1 MTTINIGVHSK
12 LSFIV
17 MFKLLVIGNCLNIT
31 NVNFSNKVFIGNQNI
46 TNVNS
51 LNNVNS
57 LQKDG
62 TLPIDT
68 IFTGTPSPTWPQGG
82 NFSTYEIDLGGLQ
95 VTQISGFEKI
105 YTAYEG
111 GPDNLGV
118 TFFEPPSVPG
128 FFMLGA
134 YAQQNNQ
141 PLSGWVLM
149 GKTNAND
156 KSDEILKQPIDYTIQ
171 LMMIAPQSTA
181 YLWLPIP
188 PDGYKSV
195 GLLVTSSPDKPSLDR
210 IRCVRSDFTDEAET
224 DTWIWGK
231 GGFNVYGLRP
241 KTRGTNAKP
250 LSVGTFI
257 VTSDQNNAVYLSVLK
272 NNNPEVTCNPNLEQ
286 VRALFQ
292 EYSPLIYSHP
302 DEKYHPSSVNWFF
315 KNGALLYTKG
325 YESNPVPIE
334 MDGANLP
341 QGGSNDGFHW
351 LDLPAD
357 GQARG
362 NIVKGDL
369 QTAEVYLHVKPV
381 LGSTFTDIQVW
392 VFYPFNGH
400 AVAKLAIIKKIPLGN
415 IGKHVGDWEH
425 VTLRIS
431 NFNGD
436 LWKVF
441 FAEHNRG
448 TWVDSSMLNYQKG
461 SKFAVFASLNG
472 HASYYRPGNVLL
484 GGGKDVGIRDETWW
498 SEAVFDTGMRY
509 QVVAGEGLGVASP
522 PWLGFKKQW
531 GPNVTFDF
539 WTEVRKMERVMI
551 GPLKKEFRKFMNSLP
566 PELYGQKGP
575 TGPTNKDNWDGD
587 EN

>member
-1 MTTINIGVHSK
+1 MTTNIGVRSK
-12 LSFIV
+12 LSYIV

-31 NVNFSNKVFIGNQNI
+31 KVNFSNKVIIGNQNI

-51 LNNVNS
+51 LN
-57 LQKDG
+57 KDG

-68 IFTGTPSPTWPQGG
+68 IFTPSPGPIWPQGG

-95 VTQISGFEKI
+95 VTQISYFQKT

-128 FFMLGA
+128 FSMLGA
-134 YAQQNNQ
+134 YAQANNQ
-141 PLSGWVLM
+141 PLFGWVLM
-149 GKTNAND
+149 GKTNA
-156 KSDEILKQPIDYTIQ
+156 SDESGEILKQPIDYTIQ
-171 LMMIAPQSTA
+171 LMMIAPQSIA

-195 GLLVTSSPDKPSLDR
+195 GLLITSSPDKPSLDR
-210 IRCVRSDFTDEAET
+210 IRCVRSDFTDEAEP
-224 DTWIWGK
+224 DTWIWGM

-257 VTSDQNNAVYLSVLK
+257 LTSDQNNTIYLSVLK
-272 NNNPEVTCNPNLEQ
+272 NNNPSITCNPNIDQ

-315 KNGALLYTKG
+315 NNGALLYKKG
-325 YESNPVPIE
+325 DELNPVPIE
-334 MDGANLP
+334 IDGANLP
-341 QGGSNDGFHW
+341 QGDKNDGLYW
-351 LDLPAD
+351 LDLPIN

-400 AVAKLAIIKKIPLGN
+400 AVAKLAFIKRISLGH
-415 IGKHVGDWEH
+415 IGEHVGDWEH

-431 NFNGD
+431 NFDGT
-436 LWKVF
+436 LYKVF
-441 FAEHNRG
+441 FATHNWGR
-448 TWVDSSMLNYQKG
+448 WVDSSLLNYQNG
-461 SKFAVFASLNG
+461 NKFAVFASLNG
-472 HASYYRPGNVLL
+472 HANYYHPGNILL

-498 SEAVFDTGMRY
+498 SDTVFDSGTRY
-509 QVVAGEGLGVASP
+509 QVVAGDGLGVASP
-522 PWLGFKKQW
+522 PWLGFKRKW
-531 GPNVTFDF
+531 GPDVIFDF
-539 WTEVRKMERVMI
+539 WKEVRKLEKVLI
-551 GPLKKEFRKFMNSLP
+551 GPLKKEFRKLMNSLP
-566 PELYGQKGP
+566 DEFYGQNGPPGP
-575 TGPTNKDNWDGD
+575 TDKDNWDGD